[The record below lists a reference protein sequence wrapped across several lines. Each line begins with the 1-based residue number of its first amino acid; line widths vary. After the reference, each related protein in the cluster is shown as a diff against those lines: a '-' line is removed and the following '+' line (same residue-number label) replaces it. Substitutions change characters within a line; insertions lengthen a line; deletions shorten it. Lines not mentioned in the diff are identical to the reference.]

1 MTEMYNKAFWD
12 ARYSEK
18 DSIWSGNPNPVLVSD
33 VSGLAPG
40 TALDVGCGEGADA
53 IWLARRGWTVTGVDI
68 STVALQRAAA
78 FAAADS
84 DVSDVASRLTWEQHD
99 LAEWSP
105 PEAAFDLVS
114 AQFLHLTGAQ
124 SARLFPALAAAVAP
138 GGTLLIV
145 GHDFTGMNELHRQHM
160 QDHILTIDMVED
172 VLDAARWTIEVSE
185 SRERAALTQTPGPDG
200 SVMHLRDIVVR
211 ARRTA

>member
-1 MTEMYNKAFWD
+1 MTEIYNKAFWD

-18 DSIWSGNPNPVLVSD
+18 DSIWSGNPNPVLVD
-33 VSGLAPG
+33 EISGMTPG
-40 TALDVGCGEGADA
+40 RALDIGCGEGADA
-53 IWLARRGWTVTGVDI
+53 IWLAGRGWTATGVDI
-68 STVALQRAAA
+68 STVALQRAAD
-78 FAAADS
+78 FAALDS
-84 DVSDVASRLTWEQHD
+84 GVASRLTWEQHD

-145 GHDFTGMNELHRQHM
+145 GHDFTGMAEQHRQHM
-160 QDHILTIDMVED
+160 QDHILTTDMVEG
-172 VLDAARWTIEVSE
+172 VLGAGQWTIEVSE
-185 SRERAALTQTPGPDG
+185 SRERATVTQAPGPDG
-200 SVMHLRDIVVR
+200 NVMHLRDVVVR
-211 ARRTA
+211 ARRTE